1 MVQIDV
7 DIPVFFA
14 FQPKAR
20 VQPQLPDLQVPL
32 LLLRMPRS
40 LKIHEAHEAPAMACG
55 KEKHGAVAAC
65 KNLMELEGF
74 MIFFLLEVIFNCK
87 TFKHFPFLD
96 PILSPHHP
104 PTKKKR
110 DKKSPACF
118 MFFFQ
123 HPSTSVD
130 PYLLLW

>member
-7 DIPVFFA
+7 DIIPVFFA

-65 KNLMELEGF
+65 KNLMELGGF
-74 MIFFLLEVIFNCK
+74 MIFFLLEVIF
-87 TFKHFPFLD
+87 
-96 PILSPHHP
+96 
-104 PTKKKR
+104 
-110 DKKSPACF
+110 
-118 MFFFQ
+118 
-123 HPSTSVD
+123 
-130 PYLLLW
+130 